1 MVKIIIV
8 GSGFGG
14 LSAAALLAKQ
24 GHDILVLEKN
34 EQPGGR
40 AAMFHEKKF
49 KFDAGPSWYLM
60 PDVFEKFYA
69 KFDTTPER
77 ELDLKLL
84 NPSYRMFFHDSKVDI
99 TPNID
104 ETYALFESLEPGSSK
119 RLKLYLER
127 AKYQYDVAMR
137 EFIYKEYN
145 KLSDFFSFKLLV
157 EGSKLNVFQNLDK
170 YVSSN
175 FESDKIKKIL
185 EYTMVF
191 LGGAPKNTPALYS
204 IMSHIDFNMGVFY
217 PKGGLNAVAISIYN
231 IARKLGVKFKFN
243 EPVEKIVSEKGRAKK
258 VVTNVDS
265 YSADIVVSNADYHHT
280 EMNLLHEKDRSYS
293 KKYWDTRI
301 IAPSAFIMYLGLN
314 KKIKGLEHHNLF
326 LENDWMHHFNQLFKE
341 KKWPDAP
348 SYYVCCPSKTDDSV
362 APSGKENLFVLV
374 PVASGLRDSP
384 EIREMYK
391 NKILK
396 NMEETLKVKLINH
409 IEVLKIFAHA
419 DFAARYNS
427 FKGTAL
433 GLSHTLF
440 QTAIF
445 RPKQKSK
452 KLKNL
457 YYAGQ
462 YTHPGIGVP
471 MVIISSEILV
481 RRIENDIKK
490 NNI

>member
-1 MVKIIIV
+1 MRVVVI

-14 LSAAALLAKQ
+14 LSVAALLAKQ
-24 GHDILVLEKN
+24 GHSVLVLEKN
-34 EQPGGR
+34 SQPGGR
-40 AAMFHEKKF
+40 AGMLFEKKF
-49 KFDAGPSWYLM
+49 KFDMGPSWYLM

-69 KFDTTPER
+69 QLGTTPEK
-77 ELDLKLL
+77 ELDLRLL
-84 NPSYRMFFHDSKVDI
+84 NPSYRMFFHDSEVDI
-99 TPNID
+99 TPNIE
-104 ETYALFESLEPGSSK
+104 ETYALFESLEEGSSQ

-145 KLSDFFSFKLLV
+145 KLSDFFSFRLLV
-157 EGSKLNVFQNLDK
+157 EGSRLNVFQNLDK
-170 YVSSN
+170 YVSNN
-175 FESDKIKKIL
+175 FKSDKIKKIL

-204 IMSHIDFNMGVFY
+204 IMSHIDFNMGVYY
-217 PKGGLNAVAISIYN
+217 PMGGLNAVAVSIFN
-231 IARKLGVKFKFN
+231 ICKKLGVEFKFN

-258 VVTNVDS
+258 IVTVVDS
-265 YSADIVVSNADYHHT
+265 YSADIVISNADYWHT
-280 EMNLLHEKDRSYS
+280 ETVLLDKKDRSYS
-293 KKYWDTRI
+293 DKYWSKRVV
-301 IAPSAFIMYLGLN
+301 APSAFIMYLGLN
-314 KKIKGLEHHNLF
+314 KKIPQLEHHNLF
-326 LENDWMHHFNQLFKE
+326 LENDWMVHFNQLFKE

-348 SYYVCCPSKTDDSV
+348 SYYVCCPSKTDPGV
-362 APSGKENLFVLV
+362 APKGKENLFVLV
-374 PVASGLRDSP
+374 PVAPGLRDSS

-391 NKILK
+391 DKILK
-396 NMEETLKVKLINH
+396 HLEDSLNTKIVKH
-409 IEVLKIFAHA
+409 IEVIKIFAHS
-419 DFAARYNS
+419 DFASLYNS

-457 YYAGQ
+457 YFTGQ

-471 MVIISSEILV
+471 MVIISSQILAN
-481 RRIENDIKK
+481 RIKNDIKK
-490 NNI
+490 KNI